1 MLQLQSPK
9 ACFSRFPNVQQN
21 HQALDTLDA
30 NKGQI
35 SASSIPT
42 MYILPPE
49 GSLSISTW
57 STFAIA
63 TKRCSR
69 GVKAARATGTS
80 RRGGSTWLIFF
91 AGSFCMQM
99 VVATRHFRFACACNA
114 LLGSMRGRFGKPSTS
129 HRPPTWPTG
138 AGTVKW

>member
-9 ACFSRFPNVQQN
+9 ACFSRFSNVQRN

-35 SASSIPT
+35 SASSLPT

-57 STFAIA
+57 SIFAIA

-80 RRGGSTWLIFF
+80 GRGGSTWLIFF
-91 AGSFCMQM
+91 CGQFLHANGCGYSAFPIRMRLQCFAG
-99 VVATRHFRFACACNA
+99 VNA
-114 LLGSMRGRFGKPSTS
+114 RQIWQTLDKP
-129 HRPPTWPTG
+129 
-138 AGTVKW
+138 